1 MQSAPQKVTTPASS
15 PAGAL
20 ELPTV
25 SIVIPTFNEARVIER
40 CLRAVRAQAYPAGHF
55 DVTVVDN
62 GSTDGTVEIAER
74 LADRVLRLP
83 QHRVGA
89 LRNRGVEATS
99 AAVLAFLDAD
109 CIPDPDWLAKGVAAL
124 LTEPC
129 ITGATYRVPEDAGWL
144 ERAWFSQEP
153 AGRRRVTHINAG
165 NLFVKRVH
173 FDALGGFDESLVTG
187 EDYEFA
193 QRASRVVSIVSDD
206 SIGVVHLG
214 NPKTIRRF
222 VSREIW
228 HGLGALS
235 SVRHD
240 WRDKPFWATVAF
252 TAGAIVSL
260 VGFVLIPSTG
270 PRVFLGGLIVVGGVV
285 SLTLLY
291 RFSTGTRLRL
301 AVPLAVLYV
310 LYYFGRSIA
319 LLRVAA
325 GRTTYRRTK

>member
-1 MQSAPQKVTTPASS
+1 MNTAPPTATPDSS
-15 PAGAL
+15 HVGSL
-20 ELPTV
+20 EPPMV
-25 SIVIPTFNEARVIER
+25 SVIIPTFNEAKVIER
-40 CLRAVRAQAYPAGHF
+40 CLQAVRAQSYPAGHF

-62 GSTDGTVEIAER
+62 GSTDGTVEIASR
-74 LADRVLRLP
+74 YADRVLQVPRQP
-83 QHRVGA
+83 VGA
-89 LRNRGVEATS
+89 LRNRGAEAAAA

-109 CIPDPDWLAKGVAAL
+109 CIPEPDWLAKGVASLAA
-124 LTEPC
+124 EPC
-129 ITGATYRVPEDAGWL
+129 ITGATYRVPEDADWL
-144 ERAWFSQEP
+144 ERAWFSQEL

-165 NLFVKRVH
+165 NLFVNRAD
-173 FDALGGFDESLVTG
+173 FAALRGFDETLVTG

-193 QRASRVVSIVSDD
+193 QRASRLTAIVADD

-214 NPKTIRRF
+214 NPKTLRRF

-252 TAGAIVSL
+252 ATGMITCL
-260 VGFVLIPSTG
+260 VGCVLLPWTG
-270 PRVFLGGLIVVGGVV
+270 PHVLLGGLLAVGGVV

-310 LYYFGRSIA
+310 LYYFGRSVA
-319 LLRVAA
+319 LLRIAV
-325 GRTTYRRTK
+325 GRTTYRRNK